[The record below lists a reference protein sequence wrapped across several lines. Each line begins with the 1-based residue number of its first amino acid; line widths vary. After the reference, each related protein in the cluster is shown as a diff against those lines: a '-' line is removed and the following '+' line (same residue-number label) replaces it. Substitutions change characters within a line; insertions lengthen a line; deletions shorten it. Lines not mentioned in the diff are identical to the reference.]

1 MTIPQPHQYM
11 RPETLFGSHQDEE
24 FLMLLSQLSE
34 ESLNLLALVS
44 SVPRPREV
52 LEVSLGQTVVAVA
65 MQDTPQCDSITKLN
79 SRFEFH

>member
-1 MTIPQPHQYM
+1 M

-52 LEVSLGQTVVAVA
+52 LEVSLGQTVVAVV